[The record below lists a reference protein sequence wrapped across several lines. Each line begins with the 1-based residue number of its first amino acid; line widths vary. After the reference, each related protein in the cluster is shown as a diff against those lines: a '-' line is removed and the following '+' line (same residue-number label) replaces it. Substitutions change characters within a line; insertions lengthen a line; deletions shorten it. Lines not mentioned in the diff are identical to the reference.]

1 MSARQLVMYTVLK
14 SLQLKK
20 MIIELELFIPK
31 FEYLTVSAIAISD
44 YFRGVARFFSERA
57 YS

>member
-1 MSARQLVMYTVLK
+1 MYTVLK

-44 YFRGVARFFSERA
+44 YFRGVDRFFSERA